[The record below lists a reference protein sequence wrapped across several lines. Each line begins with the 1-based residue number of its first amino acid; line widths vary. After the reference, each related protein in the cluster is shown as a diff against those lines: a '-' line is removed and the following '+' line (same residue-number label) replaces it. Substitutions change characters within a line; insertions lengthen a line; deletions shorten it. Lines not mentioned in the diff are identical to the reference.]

1 MELEEDKKDL
11 ERRIRIHEARSFED
25 QNIKLLYPSSDRIR
39 DEINIEE
46 HLLRIDNDKTDTL
59 NKKLK
64 KKLSIDEYNK
74 IVDDINKLNK
84 SKIKRIQEI
93 DIFKKK

>member
-1 MELEEDKKDL
+1 M
-11 ERRIRIHEARSFED
+11 IRLILL
-25 QNIKLLYPSSDRIR
+25 IK
-39 DEINIEE
+39 N
-46 HLLRIDNDKTDTL
+46 
-59 NKKLK
+59 LK